1 MTNLPDLH
9 AATALVYLVA
19 GLVAG
24 AAYAGRAPRLG
35 RVALV
40 LLAAGAVLHGL
51 AFVGLHLRQPVP
63 SLTTLP
69 AALSLMAW
77 LGVLFFLWLGRRAR
91 LAPLVL
97 LVAPAAFLATFFAA
111 RRLPQAESVGTIG
124 GSWPHAHVLL
134 ASAGLALL
142 AVASFAG
149 AMFLVEHRALKSKR
163 STGALRL
170 PSLEA
175 LDRVNVIALA
185 VGFPLLTLGV
195 ITGMMWVQGTSG
207 RIWTGTAH
215 QTWTALAW
223 FVYALLVAARFGRG
237 QGSREAALAAV
248 GGFVILLFAVVGV
261 GLLS

>member
-1 MTNLPDLH
+1 VPDLH
-9 AATALVYLVA
+9 AATAVLYLAA
-19 GLVAG
+19 GLAAG

-35 RVALV
+35 QAALV

-51 AFVGLHLRQPVP
+51 AFVGLHLREPVP

-77 LGVLFFLWLGRRAR
+77 LAVLFFLWLGRRAR

-97 LVAPAAFLATFFAA
+97 LLAPAAFLATFFAA
-111 RRLPQAESVGTIG
+111 RSLPGAEPPPVVG

-142 AVASFAG
+142 AVAGFAG
-149 AMFLVEHRALKSKR
+149 LMFLVEHRALKSKR
-163 STGALRL
+163 PAGGALRL

-175 LDRVNVIALA
+175 LDRVNVLALA
-185 VGFPLLTLGV
+185 LGFPLLTLGV
-195 ITGMMWVQGTSG
+195 ITGMLWVQGTSG
-207 RIWTGTAH
+207 RMWTGTAH
-215 QTWTALAW
+215 QTSTAVAW
-223 FVYALLVAARFGRG
+223 VVYALLVAARFGRG

-248 GGFVILLFAVVGV
+248 GGFVVLLFAVVGV